1 MENYT
6 PSSYGDTMAG
16 VFDFLNADAEENERT
31 VDFLSAE
38 AGGKYILEPCVGTG
52 RIAIPLARAGY
63 TVHGIEVSTAM
74 AEQLRSKPGGDLVEV
89 LVGDMLTAE
98 PPLRYDLVYLLQ
110 NGLGNLL
117 SEKEQVEYLRRVV
130 GQLRPGG
137 RLVLES
143 WEPEPER
150 FVDNQYV
157 ETSLLDANYVVLSA
171 AQLDPG
177 EQVISQQSIMISN
190 HGIQLYPVRFRYFDV
205 DQLDSMAALAGLSLL
220 HRYSAWDR
228 APYTEKGR
236 SISVYVAA

>member
-6 PSSYGDTMAG
+6 PSSYGDTMAP
-16 VFDFLNADAEENERT
+16 VFDFLNVDEEENRKT
-31 VDFLSAE
+31 VEFLSSE
-38 AGGKYILEPCVGTG
+38 AAGQHVLEPCVGTG
-52 RIAIPLARAGY
+52 RIAIPLAQAGY
-63 TVHGIEVSTAM
+63 SVHGIEVSAAM
-74 AEQLRSKPGGDLVEV
+74 AEQLRGKPGGELVEV
-89 LVGDMLTAE
+89 IVGDMMSTR
-98 PPLRYDLVYLLQ
+98 PPLQYDLIYLLQ

-117 SEKEQVEYLRRVV
+117 SEKEQVEYLRQTV

-157 ETSLLDANYVVLSA
+157 ETSLLDANFVVLSA

-190 HGIQLYPVRFRYFDV
+190 QGIQLYPVRFRYFDV
-205 DQLDSMAALAGLSLL
+205 DQLDAMAAEAGLVLRD
-220 HRYSAWDR
+220 RYSDWDR
-228 APYTEKGR
+228 APYSEKGR
-236 SISVYVAA
+236 SISVFVAA